1 MKNLDKL
8 NNYMK
13 GLSNENLL
21 SEYSS
26 TGVCNWDK
34 NKSPKNHF
42 WEIWLLINIALN
54 TQKLNA

>member
-26 TGVCNWDK
+26 TIICNWDK
-34 NKSPKNHF
+34 NKSPKNDF
-42 WEIWLLINIALN
+42 WEICLLIKLALN
-54 TQKLNA
+54 TTNLNA

>member
-13 GLSNENLL
+13 GFSNENLL

-26 TGVCNWDK
+26 TGLCNWDK
-34 NKSPKNHF
+34 NKSPKNRF
-42 WEIWLLINIALN
+42 WEIYLLIKLALN
-54 TQKLNA
+54 RPKLNA